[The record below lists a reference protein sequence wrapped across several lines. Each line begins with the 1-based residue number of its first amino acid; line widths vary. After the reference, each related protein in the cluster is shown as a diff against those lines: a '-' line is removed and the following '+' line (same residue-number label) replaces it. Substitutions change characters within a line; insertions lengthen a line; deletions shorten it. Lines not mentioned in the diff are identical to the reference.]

1 MHDGPDRGKRYRSS
15 LSRARALYRIP
26 TVLTG
31 GRTLEILHRRSPLMA
46 AAGFETQTV
55 SFNVGVH
62 PLSGSPE
69 DSGTDLDRPHV
80 DYSAPLPFD
89 EISFDRV
96 LVHRTLDDLAEA
108 SRERNISFN
117 VQGFLGQIAR
127 VLVPGGMIAGCID
140 NRIGLKSSVRRV
152 KRQFNSFADPATSGH
167 FSPSGLRNALE
178 AADFVDIHLF
188 VLLPNCDEPLRLV
201 DTDPRISK
209 ALFRHELLA
218 ARQLWSPFGY
228 CVRRVA
234 VELGIY
240 SKFEESI
247 FFWAHKR
254 C

>member
-15 LSRARALYRIP
+15 LSRASALYRIP
-26 TVLTG
+26 TALTG
-31 GRTLEILHRRSPLMA
+31 GRTLELLHRRSPLMA
-46 AAGFETQTV
+46 AAGSETQTV
-55 SFNVGVH
+55 LFNVGVH
-62 PLSGSPE
+62 PLSGSPQVSRT
-69 DSGTDLDRPHV
+69 DSDLQ
-80 DYSAPLPFD
+80 DYSSPLPFD
-89 EISFDRV
+89 ESSFDRV
-96 LVHRTLDDLAEA
+96 LVHRTLDDLAQA
-108 SRERNISFN
+108 SRERNVSFN
-117 VQGFLGQIAR
+117 EQGFLGQIAR
-127 VLVPGGMIAGCID
+127 ALVPGGMVAGCID
-140 NRIGLKSSVRRV
+140 NRVGLKSLLRRV
-152 KRQFNSFADPATSGH
+152 KRKFSSFAHPATSGH

-228 CVRRVA
+228 FVRRIA

-240 SKFEESI
+240 SRFEESI